1 MELLQLRYF
10 FESSLNESFS
20 QTAKKYMVPPS
31 SVSLTIKRLEDELG
45 CQLFD
50 RKANKITLNA
60 QGKALRTTLATVLNE
75 LDSTVS
81 AIKQSSTEVSSEINI
96 LIKNQNTDI
105 LKFIRKYKELHPNVV
120 FKITQN
126 CIYEEYENFDI
137 IIDIESRRYNNYR
150 RLPLTSEKL
159 QIIASKK
166 HYTFNEN
173 CTLSDLHENNFI
185 MYNETNPLRDA
196 AIKCCERAGYKPH
209 IILESDNDEFI
220 AKAVENDLGIAIVP
234 ESFLKRVDNDKI
246 GYLSVYN
253 FNVYYNTCVY
263 IETNIETSA
272 AAYTFFKDLLLDINK
287 RTILWHK
294 VKQKSAE

>member
-10 FESSLNESFS
+10 FESALNESFS

-31 SVSLTIKRLEDELG
+31 SVSLTIKKLEDELG

-75 LDSTVS
+75 LENTVS
-81 AIKQSSTEVSSEINI
+81 AIKQSRAEDSSEINI

-105 LKFIRKYKELHPNVV
+105 LKFIKRYQELHPNVI

-126 CIYEEYENFDI
+126 CLGEDFENFDI
-137 IIDIESRRYNNYR
+137 VIDIESRRYNNYK
-150 RLPLTSEKL
+150 RLPLSSEKM

-166 HYTFNEN
+166 HYTFNKN

-185 MYNETNPLRDA
+185 MYNKTNPLRDA

-234 ESFLKRVDNDKI
+234 ESFLKRVHNDKI
-246 GYLSVYN
+246 GYLSVFN
-253 FNVYYNTCVY
+253 FNVYYNSCVY
-263 IETNIETSA
+263 IKANAETTA
-272 AAYTFFKDLLLDINK
+272 AVYTFFNDLMLDIGK
-287 RTILWHK
+287 KTILWHNIK
-294 VKQKSAE
+294 